1 MSTTLRS
8 IINKLSTCSKTT
20 DLTCTLNYLKSLGFQ
35 VSNELPSSFRAYRYQ
50 QHRWS
55 CGPANL
61 FKKMAMEIIQKEVST
76 SHKTDFLGEQAR
88 LNDLILFDTEC
99 VFMEE
104 GLFDI
109 QLLLC
114 KEDCC
119 THLHIRLLLSDLAC
133 YRCIS

>member
-1 MSTTLRS
+1 
-8 IINKLSTCSKTT
+8 
-20 DLTCTLNYLKSLGFQ
+20 
-35 VSNELPSSFRAYRYQ
+35 
-50 QHRWS
+50 
-55 CGPANL
+55 
-61 FKKMAMEIIQKEVST
+61 MAMEIIKKEVST
-76 SHKTDFLGEQAR
+76 SHKPLKTDFLGAQAR

-119 THLHIRLLLSDLAC
+119 THLHIRFLLSDLAC
-133 YRCIS
+133 YRNIS